1 MQTDLMQKVHKLRH
15 DIFIQAVGREDLSHW
30 NKFEF
35 DVWDTGLFG
44 SVHVLLEDDHGV
56 PIGVARLVLSEQ
68 TTMLEAN
75 HPEFLNVPH
84 DKSPDLWE
92 IQRLGVRLDMDP
104 IKIERAILFLLSK
117 ISLWF
122 LARGVT
128 RVMLLTYTGIAKKRL
143 EKMQAMGG
151 EHMLVGAPHVAL
163 QGDLDRDEIRLWLER
178 YRALTNRPAIEHP
191 YQHAA

>member
-1 MQTDLMQKVHKLRH
+1 MRTTFILPENTHAQSDLMQKVHKLRH
-15 DIFIQAVGREDLSHW
+15 DIFIQTVGREDLSHW

-44 SVHVLLEDDHGV
+44 SVYVLLEDEYGV
-56 PIGVARLVLSEQ
+56 PIGVARLVSSEE

-75 HPEFLNVPH
+75 HPEFLNMPH
-84 DKSPDLWE
+84 DKLPDLWE

-122 LARGVT
+122 LARGIT

-143 EKMQAMGG
+143 
-151 EHMLVGAPHVAL
+151 
-163 QGDLDRDEIRLWLER
+163 
-178 YRALTNRPAIEHP
+178 
-191 YQHAA
+191 